1 MKSMLKRYGMALGIL
16 LGIAFLMVIG
26 TLGVKSLGT
35 MMVEDSH
42 GAINPNEV
50 SRGLK

>member
-1 MKSMLKRYGMALGIL
+1 MSQKRNYKLAAVIL
-16 LGIAFLMVIG
+16 LGISFLMFLG
-26 TLGVKSLGT
+26 TLGIYSLGEKL
-35 MMVEDSH
+35 VEDSH